1 MNKPKRRDYPSTVAG
16 LQAYNK
22 AKSNWNK
29 KQKSDRQTA
38 IAGKPL
44 RRNFPST
51 VQGLKNY
58 NAAKS
63 NWVKKKNK
71 NLKDLKNKTKPD
83 VKEKLKINK
92 VDPKQFDN
100 RKPKVKPS
108 ENTGNGGS
116 GNNGKPFE
124 NRVTG
129 NGKSKTPKYKK
140 VTQAELD
147 AKITERKKAKEKLKI
162 GYRRTKGE
170 GIEKKGGGY
179 RGDTRITKK
188 LKKSGFTET
197 RLAKLRKKNAEFQ
210 AAKKDKKKMKAYRA
224 KYG

>member
-1 MNKPKRRDYPSTVAG
+1 MKKPFRRDFPSTVAG
-16 LQAYNK
+16 LQAFNK
-22 AKSNWNK
+22 AKSDWNK
-29 KQKSDRQTA
+29 KQKGDRQTA

-58 NAAKS
+58 NAAKAA
-63 NWVKKKNK
+63 WVTKKNK
-71 NLKDLKNKTKPD
+71 NLKDLKNKQKPE

-100 RKPKVKPS
+100 RRPNVKPT
-108 ENTGNGGS
+108 EKTTKGETPKNGETKTS
-116 GNNGKPFE
+116 
-124 NRVTG
+124 
-129 NGKSKTPKYKK
+129 TPKYKK

-147 AKITERKKAKEKLKI
+147 AKIAEKKKDKPADKLKVNKF
-162 GYRRTKGE
+162 RRTKGE
-170 GIEKKGGGY
+170 GIEGKSKGY
-179 RGDTRITKK
+179 RGDTKITKS
-188 LKKSGFTET
+188 LKKAGFTET

>member
-58 NAAKS
+58 NAAKAA
-63 NWVKKKNK
+63 WVKKKNK
-71 NLKDLKNKTKPD
+71 NLKDLKLKNKQKPE
-83 VKEKLKINK
+83 VKEKLKIKK
-92 VDPKQFDN
+92 VDPKQFDS
-100 RKPKVKPS
+100 RKPEKKVTVKEVEKNEKP
-108 ENTGNGGS
+108 
-116 GNNGKPFE
+116 NNGEKTE
-124 NRVTG
+124 
-129 NGKSKTPKYKK
+129 TPKYKQ
-140 VTQAELD
+140 VTQKELD
-147 AKITERKKAKEKLKI
+147 AKLAEKKKPEVKKTNPLDK
-162 GYRRTKGE
+162 YRRTKGE
-170 GIEKKGGGY
+170 GVGKKTKDQ

-210 AAKKDKKKMKAYRA
+210 AAKKDKKKMKAYRN
-224 KYG
+224 KYPKRG